1 MDKVTIETTSNN
13 EQESQDGEYVEEERT
28 ETPIKQEKL
37 WTNCKLVNKHTNY
50 QNLEVFFYNLSR
62 FSPTAPLHT
71 ASQLNTYEN
80 AHIDGAT

>member
-37 WTNCKLVNKHTNY
+37 
-50 QNLEVFFYNLSR
+50 
-62 FSPTAPLHT
+62 
-71 ASQLNTYEN
+71 
-80 AHIDGAT
+80 